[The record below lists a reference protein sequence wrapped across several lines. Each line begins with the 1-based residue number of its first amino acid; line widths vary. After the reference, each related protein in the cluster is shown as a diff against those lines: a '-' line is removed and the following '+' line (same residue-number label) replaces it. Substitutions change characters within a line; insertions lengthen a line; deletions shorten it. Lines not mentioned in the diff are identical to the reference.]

1 MRISDWSS
9 DVCSSDLDP
18 RVCPTPD
25 LDNGREPKHPKH
37 PKRDPRCP
45 PCDPPPLC
53 ELDCL
58 VRPEFHCGQE
68 LTEDDLNALVRW
80 TDRRLA
86 RVRYRD
92 GWGVVCGLDL
102 CIDPHC
108 PTRVTVSSGYAV
120 DCCGDDLVLC
130 DTGCIDLRD
139 CCPDP
144 CLPAETDQSQAEKI
158 EKRFDQEDRKSTRLT
173 QSLMRISYSV

>member
-1 MRISDWSS
+1 MTDTS
-9 DVCSSDLDP
+9 DP

-108 PTRVTVSSGYAV
+108 PTRSEERRVGKECVSTCRS
-120 DCCGDDLVLC
+120 
-130 DTGCIDLRD
+130 RWS
-139 CCPDP
+139 P
-144 CLPAETDQSQAEKI
+144 
-158 EKRFDQEDRKSTRLT
+158 
-173 QSLMRISYSV
+173 

>member
-1 MRISDWSS
+1 MYDMLLLFDVFFFFFKQKTAYEMRISDWSS
-9 DVCSSDLDP
+9 DVCSSDL
-18 RVCPTPD
+18 
-25 LDNGREPKHPKH
+25 
-37 PKRDPRCP
+37 
-45 PCDPPPLC
+45 
-53 ELDCL
+53 
-58 VRPEFHCGQE
+58 
-68 LTEDDLNALVRW
+68 DDLNALVRW

-158 EKRFDQEDRKSTRLT
+158 EKRFDQEMAERLGIAHLPFRFRKCEIGTA
-173 QSLMRISYSV
+173 

>member
-9 DVCSSDLDP
+9 DVCSSD
-18 RVCPTPD
+18 
-25 LDNGREPKHPKH
+25 
-37 PKRDPRCP
+37 
-45 PCDPPPLC
+45 
-53 ELDCL
+53 
-58 VRPEFHCGQE
+58 
-68 LTEDDLNALVRW
+68 
-80 TDRRLA
+80 
-86 RVRYRD
+86 
-92 GWGVVCGLDL
+92 LDL

-144 CLPAETDQSQAEKI
+144 CLPAETAQSQAEKI
-158 EKRFDQEDRKSTRLT
+158 EKRFDQEMAERLGIAPLPFRFRKCCGGRWEERRVGKEGLRTGKSR
-173 QSLMRISYSV
+173 RDP

>member
-1 MRISDWSS
+1 MTDTS
-9 DVCSSDLDP
+9 DP

-86 RVRYRD
+86 RSEEHTSE
-92 GWGVVCGLDL
+92 L
-102 CIDPHC
+102 
-108 PTRVTVSSGYAV
+108 
-120 DCCGDDLVLC
+120 
-130 DTGCIDLRD
+130 
-139 CCPDP
+139 
-144 CLPAETDQSQAEKI
+144 
-158 EKRFDQEDRKSTRLT
+158 
-173 QSLMRISYSV
+173 QSLMRISYAVFCLQN